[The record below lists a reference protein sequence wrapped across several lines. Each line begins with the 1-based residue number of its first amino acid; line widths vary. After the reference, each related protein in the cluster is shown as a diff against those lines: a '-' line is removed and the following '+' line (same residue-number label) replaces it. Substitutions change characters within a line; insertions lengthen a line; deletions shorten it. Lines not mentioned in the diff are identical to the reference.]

1 MVMVRQSAAEGLGI
15 VCVDVLDGSSA
26 KTLQDGV
33 RIEIKEAYVFSEKG
47 RVTGSL

>member
-1 MVMVRQSAAEGLGI
+1 MVRQSAPEGLGI

-33 RIEIKEAYVFSEKG
+33 RIEIKEGLHQRPMSSVKKG
-47 RVTGSL
+47 E